1 MGYQQPPATPPPAP
15 APQRQGFFAQ
25 FRGMPWWQ
33 IFLIV
38 LPLSLVAIGALVGGI
53 LGALAAL
60 GNTYVARSKLSTPVK
75 VLVML
80 GLLVAAYAIWLILAL
95 AVSAALRSATS
106 G

>member
-1 MGYQQPPATPPPAP
+1 MGYQQPPAPPPPAP

-60 GNTYVARSKLSTPVK
+60 GNTYVARSRLSTPVK

-80 GLLVAAYAIWLILAL
+80 GLLVAAYAVWLAL
-95 AVSAALRSATS
+95 VLALSAALRSATS